1 MLAVMMRIAG
11 TAASGSDARD
21 QSRDLSTVFYEEY
34 PRLWSIAFAMLGDAH
49 LAEEV
54 VMETFV
60 KAFSSWTRLRRLDY
74 PPGYLKKIVLNLC
87 RSKLRR
93 RSVELRVNA
102 LAHGSRE
109 REANEW
115 EQAGSDIRLDVLE
128 ALAELSPMQRACV
141 VLRYFDDMTDRQ
153 VAETL
158 DCSVGTVKSHIFR
171 ARKALG
177 KTFEFEMEG
186 PE

>member
-1 MLAVMMRIAG
+1 MMQIARS
-11 TAASGSDARD
+11 TAGEADETRD
-21 QSRDLSTVFYEEY
+21 DSRDLSTVFYEEY

-93 RSVELRVNA
+93 RSIELRVNA
-102 LAHGSRE
+102 LAHRSSE
-109 REANEW
+109 RNQERW
-115 EQAGSDIRLDVLE
+115 EQSGSDIRLDVLD

-153 VAETL
+153 VADTL

-177 KTFEFEMEG
+177 KTFELEMEG